1 MPMLVPIL
9 ATLGGLVA
17 LAWSA
22 DKFVMGAASVARYLG
37 MAPLLIGMIVIGF
50 GTSAPELVVSAFA
63 AADGAPEI
71 ALGNAFGSNIA
82 NIGLILAVTAIL
94 LPIIVK
100 RGILH
105 QELPLLVA
113 VTGVAWLL
121 MIDGELST
129 GDAGVLVLLLV
140 VLLTWQIL
148 SARQHQGE
156 DLEKDVDRAT
166 SDRHMS
172 KRAAWI
178 WLVVGVVLLVL
189 SSRLLVWGAV
199 EIAESLGW
207 SDLVIGLTVVA
218 IGTSAPELASA
229 IAAVRKGEND
239 LALGNVIGSNLFNT
253 LGVVGLAG
261 LIAPATVS
269 DDLLT
274 RDLPVVMGM
283 TMLVILFGFRW
294 KRDGRINRLE
304 GVLLLGLWI
313 AYTVYLVLN
322 PS

>member
-1 MPMLVPIL
+1 MLVPIL
-9 ATLGGLVA
+9 ATLGGLAA

-22 DKFVMGAASVARYLG
+22 DKFVAGASAVARYLG

-50 GTSAPELVVSAFA
+50 GTSAPELVVSTFA
-63 AADGAPEI
+63 AAGGDPEI

-82 NIGLILAVTAIL
+82 NIGLILGITAIV

-100 RGILH
+100 RGILRK
-105 QELPLLVA
+105 ELPLLLV
-113 VTGVAWLL
+113 VTAVAWLV
-121 MIDGELST
+121 MSDGELSR

-148 SARQHQGE
+148 SARQHQG
-156 DLEKDVDRAT
+156 DALEKDVEEAAASRA
-166 SDRHMS
+166 MS
-172 KRAAWI
+172 RKAAWV
-178 WLVVGVVLLVL
+178 WLLVGLVLLVV
-189 SSRLLVWGAV
+189 SSRILVWGAV

-229 IAAVRKGEND
+229 LAAARHGQND

-269 DDLLT
+269 PELLN
-274 RDLPVVMGM
+274 RDLPMVAFM
-283 TMLVILFGFRW
+283 TVLVLIFGFRW

-304 GVLLLGLWI
+304 GGVLLALWL
-313 AYTVYLVLN
+313 AYTAFLVLN
-322 PS
+322 PT

>member
-1 MPMLVPIL
+1 MLVPII
-9 ATLGGLVA
+9 ATLLGLAA

-22 DKFVMGAASVARYLG
+22 DKFVAGAASVAKYLG

-63 AADGAPEI
+63 AAGGDPEL

-82 NIGLILAVTAIL
+82 NIGLILAITALL

-100 RGILH
+100 RGILRR
-105 QELPLLVA
+105 ELPLLLV
-113 VTGVAWLL
+113 VTLVAWLL
-121 MIDGELST
+121 LSDGTLST
-129 GDAGVLVLLLV
+129 GDAGVLLILLA

-148 SARQHQGE
+148 SARQAEADPLVHDVE
-156 DLEKDVDRAT
+156 ESTDLRG
-166 SDRHMS
+166 MS
-172 KRAAWI
+172 RKAAWT
-178 WLVVGVVLLVL
+178 WLIVGLVLLVI
-189 SSRLLVWGAV
+189 SSRVLVWGAV
-199 EIAESLGW
+199 EIAEALGW

-229 IAAVRKGEND
+229 IIAVRRGEND

-253 LGVVGLAG
+253 LGVVGIAG

-269 DDLLT
+269 SELLY
-274 RDLPVVMGM
+274 RDIPMVALM
-283 TMLVILFGFRW
+283 TVLVLAFGFRW
-294 KRDGRINRLE
+294 RRDGRINRLE
-304 GVLLLGLWI
+304 GAVLLALWI
-313 AYTVYLVLN
+313 GYTAYLLLN

>member
-1 MPMLVPIL
+1 MLVPIL

-22 DKFVMGAASVARYLG
+22 DKFVMGAATVARYLG

-50 GTSAPELVVSAFA
+50 GTSAPEMVVSAFA

-82 NIGLILAVTAIL
+82 NIGLILGVSAIL

-105 QELPLLVA
+105 KELPLLVV
-113 VTGVAWLL
+113 VTGIAWML
-121 MIDGELST
+121 MSDGELST
-129 GDAGVLVLLLV
+129 GDAGVLVLLLA
-140 VLLTWQIL
+140 VLLTWQIM
-148 SARQHQGE
+148 SARQHQGD
-156 DLEKDVDRAT
+156 DLEKDVERSTGDRA
-166 SDRHMS
+166 MS
-172 KRAAWI
+172 KRAAWT

-253 LGVVGLAG
+253 LGVVGIAG
-261 LIAPATVS
+261 LIAPAVVS
-269 DDLLT
+269 DELLT
-274 RDLPVVMGM
+274 RDLPMVMGM
-283 TMLVILFGFRW
+283 TLLVVIFGFRW
-294 KRDGRINRLE
+294 RRDGRINRVE
-304 GVLLLGLWI
+304 GVALLVLWI
-313 AYTVYLVLN
+313 AYTAYLVLN